1 MENPLHGAKESPN
14 GTSPSEITPLLTFPE
29 KEDSIEKENS
39 ALGRSFLIQ
48 IFHSIFTSQK
58 SENQKPLNRYPS
70 SLTPCHPE
78 QSRGISFSKTR
89 TGDSSTSLLLRQLA
103 DPVGMTELQCLITL
117 HPPSSIAYLP
127 YSTLYLLSSA
137 PSRSKTTSY
146 PPKD

>member
-58 SENQKPLNRYPS
+58 SENQKPLNRDPS
-70 SLTPCHPE
+70 SLTPLS
-78 QSRGISFSKTR
+78 SRAKSR
-89 TGDSSTSLLLRQLA
+89 
-103 DPVGMTELQCLITL
+103 DPSIPVAGGRDDDVNVGV
-117 HPPSSIAYLP
+117 
-127 YSTLYLLSSA
+127 STLKENDRTTYRTRRIITWTKTKSSSA
-137 PSRSKTTSY
+137 
-146 PPKD
+146 

>member
-58 SENQKPLNRYPS
+58 SENQKPHNRDPS
-70 SLTPCHPE
+70 SLTPPYHPE

-89 TGDSSTSLLLRQLA
+89 TGDPSASLLLRQLA
-103 DPVGMTELQCLITL
+103 DPVGMTESQCPITL
-117 HPPSSIAYLP
+117 HPPSSIVYLP

-137 PSRSKTTSY
+137 PL
-146 PPKD
+146 